1 MVSLEPKFFAGK
13 IRPQMQHSNIY
24 IYHLKNEKQKKQF
37 LRNWEQLFTSL
48 YKGSAA
54 VYIC

>member
-1 MVSLEPKFFAGK
+1 MSLEPKFFAGK

-24 IYHLKNEKQKKQF
+24 IYHLKNEKKKKQF

-48 YKGSAA
+48 YKGSVA
-54 VYIC
+54 VSIC